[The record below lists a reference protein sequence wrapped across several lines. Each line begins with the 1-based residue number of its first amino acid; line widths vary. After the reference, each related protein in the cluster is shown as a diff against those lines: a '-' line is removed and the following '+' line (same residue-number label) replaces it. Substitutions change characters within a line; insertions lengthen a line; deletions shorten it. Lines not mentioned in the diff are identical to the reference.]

1 MNESMSQGRIDP
13 DADPRGA
20 PPPAHAIPAYLRYL
34 TMVVCIPLMAVV
46 TAGFG
51 CVSLICGLW
60 DRSGRQQ
67 HLVARAWAATMLR
80 CAFSPVRIVGAEKLG
95 NYPVAV
101 YASNHL
107 SYMDTPAL
115 FAKLPFQFR
124 ILAKQ
129 GLWKVPFVGW
139 YLKRSGQVPIDSGS
153 SRSAVAGLLRG
164 VAALKAG
171 MPLVLFPEGSR
182 SPDGHM
188 QAAHS
193 GCAFMALRAG
203 VPLVPLALIGT
214 YELLPIHVYSL
225 RPRPLMII
233 VGDPIP
239 TDGLTT
245 RDADALTVRL
255 YDEISKMY
263 YQYSDLA
270 PADDSRA
277 AAESNSATHGA

>member
-1 MNESMSQGRIDP
+1 MNESMSHGILETGPDP
-13 DADPRGA
+13 AGA
-20 PPPAHAIPAYLRYL
+20 PPPVHRIPTYLRYL
-34 TMVVCIPLMAVV
+34 TCFVCIPLMALA
-46 TAGFG
+46 TAFFG
-51 CVSLICGLW
+51 CISLICGLW
-60 DRSGRQQ
+60 DHSGRQQ
-67 HLVARAWAATMLR
+67 HIVARIWAAAMLNSS
-80 CAFSPVRIVGAEKLG
+80 FSPVRIVGAEKLK

-107 SYMDTPAL
+107 SYMDTPVL

-129 GLWKVPFVGW
+129 DLWKVPFVGW
-139 YLKRSGQVPIDSGS
+139 YLDRSGQVPIDSGS

-164 VAALKAG
+164 VAALKGG

-188 QAAHS
+188 HAAHS

-239 TDGLTT
+239 TAGLTT
-245 RDADALTVRL
+245 KDADALTVRL
-255 YDEISKMY
+255 YDEIGKMY
-263 YQYSDLA
+263 YQYSDFTA
-270 PADDSRA
+270 KPMADSH
-277 AAESNSATHGA
+277 NATHGA

>member
-1 MNESMSQGRIDP
+1 MNESMSHGILETGPDP
-13 DADPRGA
+13 AGA
-20 PPPAHAIPAYLRYL
+20 PPPVHRIPTYLRYL
-34 TMVVCIPLMAVV
+34 TCFVCIPLMALA
-46 TAGFG
+46 TAFFG
-51 CVSLICGLW
+51 CISLICGLW

-67 HLVARAWAATMLR
+67 HIVARIWAAAMLNSS
-80 CAFSPVRIVGAEKLG
+80 FSPVRIVGAEKLK

-107 SYMDTPAL
+107 SYMDTPVL

-129 GLWKVPFVGW
+129 DLWKVPFVGW
-139 YLKRSGQVPIDSGS
+139 YLDRSGQVPIDSGS

-164 VAALKAG
+164 VAALKGG

-188 QAAHS
+188 HAAHS

-239 TDGLTT
+239 TAGLTT
-245 RDADALTVRL
+245 KDADALTVRL
-255 YDEISKMY
+255 YDEIGKMY
-263 YQYSDLA
+263 YQYSDFTA
-270 PADDSRA
+270 KPMADSH
-277 AAESNSATHGA
+277 NATHGA

>member
-1 MNESMSQGRIDP
+1 MNGQETNPAAHQGV
-13 DADPRGA
+13 AAA
-20 PPPAHAIPAYLRYL
+20 PGPQHEIPAYLRYL
-34 TMVVCIPLMAVV
+34 TKFLLIPLMSLA

-51 CVSLICGLW
+51 VCSLLCGLW

-67 HLVARAWAATMLR
+67 HFIARMWAASMLR
-80 CAFSPVRIVGAEKLG
+80 IALSPVQIVGGEKLER
-95 NYPVAV
+95 YPVAV

-107 SYMDTPAL
+107 SYMDTPVL

-129 GLWKVPFVGW
+129 SLWRIPFVGW
-139 YLKRSGQVPIDSGS
+139 YLERSGQVPVDPGS
-153 SRSAVAGLLRG
+153 PRSAVAGLLRG

-171 MPLVLFPEGSR
+171 MPLVLFPEGAR

-188 QAAHS
+188 HTVAS

-203 VPLVPLALIGT
+203 VPLVPLALVGT

-233 VGDPIP
+233 VGDAIS

-245 RDADALTVRL
+245 KDADALTERL
-255 YDEISKMY
+255 YAEIAKMY
-263 YQYSDLA
+263 YQYSAIAPKTASQGA
-270 PADDSRA
+270 PAQR
-277 AAESNSATHGA
+277 

>member
-1 MNESMSQGRIDP
+1 MNESMNQERTPSDEPQG
-13 DADPRGA
+13 GA
-20 PPPAHAIPAYLRYL
+20 PPPVYRIPAHLRYL
-34 TMVVCIPLMAVV
+34 TLFVFIPLMALV

-67 HLVARAWAATMLR
+67 HLVARAWAAVILR
-80 CAFSPVRIVGAEKLG
+80 CALSPVRIVGVEKLRS
-95 NYPVAV
+95 YPVAV

-129 GLWKVPFVGW
+129 ALWKVPFVGW

-188 QAAHS
+188 QTAHS

-214 YELLPIHVYSL
+214 YELLPLHVYSL
-225 RPRPLMII
+225 RPQPLMII
-233 VGDPIP
+233 VGDAIP
-239 TDGLTT
+239 TGGLTT
-245 RDADALTVRL
+245 RDADALTARL
-255 YDEISKMY
+255 YEEISKMY
-263 YQYSDLA
+263 YRYS
-270 PADDSRA
+270 
-277 AAESNSATHGA
+277 ESDAR

>member
-1 MNESMSQGRIDP
+1 MIETDAESS
-13 DADPRGA
+13 GA
-20 PPPAHAIPAYLRYL
+20 PPPVHRVPAHLRYL
-34 TMVVCIPLMAVV
+34 TKFVCMPLMAVA
-46 TAGFG
+46 TACFG
-51 CVSLICGLW
+51 SVSLLCGLW

-67 HLVARAWAATMLR
+67 HLVARAWAGVMLR
-80 CAFSPVRIVGAEKLG
+80 CALSPVRIMGAEKLR

-139 YLKRSGQVPIDSGS
+139 YLRRSGQVPVDSGS

-270 PADDSRA
+270 PAADSRA
-277 AAESNSATHGA
+277 AAESRSATPGA

>member
-1 MNESMSQGRIDP
+1 MTQSLTPPEV
-13 DADPRGA
+13 A
-20 PPPAHAIPAYLRYL
+20 PPSISPPVHQIPARLRYL
-34 TMVVCIPLMAVV
+34 TRFVLIPAMALV
-46 TAGFG
+46 TVFFG
-51 CVSLICGLW
+51 SISLICALW

-67 HLVARAWAATMLR
+67 HLVARAWAAAMLR
-80 CAFSPVRIVGAEKLG
+80 CALSPVRLVGEEKLK
-95 NYPVAV
+95 NFPAAV

-139 YLKRSGQVPIDSGS
+139 YLNRSGQVPIDSGS
-153 SRSAVAGLLRG
+153 SRSAIAGLLRG
-164 VAALKAG
+164 VSVLKSG
-171 MPLVLFPEGSR
+171 MPLLVFPEGAR
-182 SPDGHM
+182 SPDGQM
-188 QAAHS
+188 RSVHS
-193 GCAFMALRAG
+193 GAAFMALRAG

-214 YELLPIHVYSL
+214 YELLPIHVYCL

-245 RDADALTVRL
+245 KDADALTARL
-255 YDEISKMY
+255 YAEITRMY
-263 YQYSDLA
+263 YRYSDLVA
-270 PADDSRA
+270 SSEIDST
-277 AAESNSATHGA
+277 NATLGA